1 MTYRTSQSHP
11 IRIDTVDLPNGG
23 RLGLSLC
30 PGKKQA
36 VSMTGGWDRDL
47 PTDLDAVKAWGAQA
61 VVSILEKQ
69 ELKDLQVTVLGSE
82 SNKRGMHWVNLDLP
96 NDAVPTRA
104 FMEQWKREK
113 SSVHQILDK
122 GGDVFVHCMGGIG
135 RTSTLAAMI
144 MMERGSTA
152 EQAIGAISDARPDSF
167 SVPEQVEFLKSYHP
181 PIHDKSGQKSR

>member
-1 MTYRTSQSHP
+1 MSLRTSQTHP

-69 ELKDLQVTVLGSE
+69 ELKDLQVTDLGKE
-82 SNKRGMHWVNLDLP
+82 SNQRAMQWVNLDLP

-104 FMEQWKREK
+104 FMEQWKRAK
-113 SSVHQILDK
+113 PAIHQILDQ

-135 RTSTLAAMI
+135 RTSTLAGMI

-152 EQAIGAISDARPDSF
+152 EQALEAISAARPDSF
-167 SVPEQVEFLKSYHP
+167 SVPEQVEFLKGYNPKLHQKET
-181 PIHDKSGQKSR
+181 HKSR

>member
-11 IRIDTVDLPNGG
+11 IRIDTVNLPDGG

-47 PTDLDAVKAWGAQA
+47 PTDLDAVKAWGAKA

-69 ELKDLQVTVLGSE
+69 ELKDLQVTALGSE
-82 SNKRGMHWVNLDLP
+82 SNQRGMQWLNLDLP

-104 FMEQWKREK
+104 FMEQWKRAK
-113 SSVHQILDK
+113 PAIHKILDD

-135 RTSTLAAMI
+135 RTSTLAGMI

-152 EQAIGAISDARPDSF
+152 EQALEAISAARPDSF
-167 SVPEQVEFLKSYHP
+167 SVPEQVDFLKAYHP
-181 PIHDKSGQKSR
+181 PQHHKSAQQSR